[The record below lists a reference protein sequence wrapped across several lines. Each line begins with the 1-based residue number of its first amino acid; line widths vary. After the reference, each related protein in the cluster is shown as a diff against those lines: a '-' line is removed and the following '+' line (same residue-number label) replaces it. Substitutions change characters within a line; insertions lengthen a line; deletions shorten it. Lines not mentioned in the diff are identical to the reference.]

1 MAPLVRNGGS
11 RHTGLAAPP
20 QENIHMNRSCYTL
33 SIRDIFKFAS
43 RIGNVCS
50 DTGRVITNPSLV
62 VIIIRFLDL
71 YGEMVAVLVDASGIE
86 SYRAA
91 L

>member
-1 MAPLVRNGGS
+1 MVYR
-11 RHTGLAAPP
+11 LAFP
-20 QENIHMNRSCYTL
+20 QNITFADVDATD
-33 SIRDIFKFAS
+33 IRDIFEFAS

-50 DTGRVITNPSLV
+50 DTGRIIANPSLV

-91 L
+91 KVVLIG